1 MKYIIEIDDKEEQ
14 KYVNPISRELMIPK
28 GFGKHEWEGSVNTGI
43 KLTLYDESEA
53 EQRGREEA
61 WGLAQELENMEIED
75 WRKCFHNIP
84 SYAEGL
90 TNMSFQEACDKYEA
104 WKAKADEIHIGD
116 VVRHDTYGRC
126 VLLEKKNVESAE
138 LWAVLDE
145 KGMAHQINKKHI
157 TGKTDKHFNEVAK
170 LLEKMKESE

>member
-1 MKYIIEIDDKEEQ
+1 MKYIINVPEDRVRGDRLWILATTEDSLDH
-14 KYVNPISRELMIPK
+14 YLP
-28 GFGKHEWEGSVNTGI
+28 TGI
-43 KLTLYDESEA
+43 KAVPYDESEA

-61 WGLAQELENMEIED
+61 WELAEKIAFNQGNIREILLPNQPD
-75 WRKCFHNIP
+75 NICRVFDEF
-84 SYAEGL
+84 SYA
-90 TNMSFQEACDKYEA
+90 EACDKYEA
-104 WKAKADEIHIGD
+104 WKAKADEIHVGD

-145 KGMAHQINKKHI
+145 KGMVHQINKKHI